1 MKKFAL
7 IGAAG
12 YIAPRHFKAIN
23 DTNNF
28 LSLAYDKS
36 DSVGRLD
43 EFSHEIKFATSFE
56 EFMEIAWKMN
66 SSPKTKLDYVV
77 VCSPNHFHFSH
88 IYSGLKL
95 GCDVIC
101 EKPLVSSTRELD
113 ELAILQNKTGKKVF
127 TILQL
132 RLHQEIL
139 KIKKQISLRK
149 SIKKYQ
155 VNLTYITSRG
165 KWYMES
171 WKGDYK
177 KSFGVCANIGI
188 HFFDMLSFIFGKCLK
203 IKTHYLDK
211 FRGSGF
217 LEFEKAQVSWFLS
230 IDKSDLPSNFN
241 SKLKTFR
248 AIKYD
253 DNEIEFSGGF
263 TDLHTLS
270 YENILNGHG
279 FGIDDSRESISIVE
293 KIMNNKIEEINL
305 KNLHPSVIKY
315 I

>member
-1 MKKFAL
+1 M
-7 IGAAG
+7 
-12 YIAPRHFKAIN
+12 
-23 DTNNF
+23 
-28 LSLAYDKS
+28 
-36 DSVGRLD
+36 
-43 EFSHEIKFATSFE
+43 
-56 EFMEIAWKMN
+56 
-66 SSPKTKLDYVV
+66 
-77 VCSPNHFHFSH
+77 
-88 IYSGLKL
+88 
-95 GCDVIC
+95 
-101 EKPLVSSTRELD
+101 
-113 ELAILQNKTGKKVF
+113 
-127 TILQL
+127 
-132 RLHQEIL
+132 
-139 KIKKQISLRK
+139 
-149 SIKKYQ
+149 
-155 VNLTYITSRG
+155 
-165 KWYMES
+165 
-171 WKGDYK
+171 
-177 KSFGVCANIGI
+177 
-188 HFFDMLSFIFGKCLK
+188 K

-241 SKLKTFR
+241 AKLKTFR

-293 KIMNNKIEEINL
+293 KIMNNKFEEINL